1 MNIIPN
7 TAFTPAES
15 SLNWDL
21 AETVDYVIPA
31 KVTHITWVKDGI
43 TKHAFNAEL
52 KAGRFVLPVINP
64 QDIPADTVGKT
75 GVLTVTCPRTPT
87 GFVAV
92 RDTIRL
98 NETCTFKSF
107 AV

>member
-1 MNIIPN
+1 MNTIPS

-21 AETVDYVIPA
+21 AETVDYVIPVR
-31 KVTHITWVKDGI
+31 VTHITWVKDGI

-75 GVLTVTCPRTPT
+75 GVLTVTCPRKPT